1 MDNKKI
7 FWKNNIVVIVGAL
20 ICCFLWGS
28 AFPFIK
34 IGYSL
39 LEIGT
44 SDSASQILFG
54 GVRFIIAGVMAV
66 ILGSIIQRRMLVP
79 AKDEIKSVAFI
90 SFFQTIGQYVLFYI
104 GMAHTSGVRG
114 AIIEGSNVFVAIFV
128 ASLIF
133 KQEKLTS
140 RKIIGSIVG
149 FAGVVVINVAG
160 KSLGA
165 GSVLTGDLMVFLSTF
180 CYAFSSVLLKRYSVK
195 SDTVMISG
203 YQFIFGGFVMSAIG
217 LIMGGSLQIVN
228 GKSWAVLIYLAFI
241 SAAAYSLW
249 GILLKH
255 NPISKV
261 AVIGFMNPVF
271 GVILSTFLLSEG
283 GGLGVECLIALV
295 LICAGIII
303 VNKDSK

>member
-54 GVRFIIAGVMAV
+54 GVRFVIAGVMAV

-90 SFFQTIGQYVLFYI
+90 SLFQTIGQYVLFYI

-149 FAGVVVINVAG
+149 FAGVVVINVVG
-160 KSLGA
+160 KSLGD
-165 GSVLTGDLMVFLSTF
+165 GSFLTGDLLVFLSTF
-180 CYAFSSVLLKRYSVK
+180 CYAFSSVLLKRYSAK

-217 LIMGGSLQIVN
+217 LIMGGSLHVQDA
-228 GKSWAVLIYLAFI
+228 KSWAVLVYLAFI

-283 GGLGVECLIALV
+283 NGLGIECLVALV
-295 LICAGIII
+295 LICAGIVI
-303 VNKDSK
+303 VNREQK